1 MEAVVGWKMDEL
13 VEKPD
18 SEGVPIARGDPDR
31 IVEYMRFMAR
41 NDVTEMTWRE
51 RTTAIFARLTRSAS
65 AEERDLGMKQL
76 ESARAA
82 YARGD
87 RATAF
92 EIATSMMKEMANQMH
107 Q

>member
-1 MEAVVGWKMDEL
+1 VDEL

-31 IVEYMRFMAR
+31 IVQYMRFMAR

-51 RTTAIFARLTRSAS
+51 RTTAIDARLTRSAS
-65 AEERDLGMKQL
+65 TEENAPGLKRL
-76 ESARAA
+76 ETARSA

-87 RATAF
+87 KATAF
-92 EIATSMMKEMANQMH
+92 EIVTDMMKEFANK
-107 Q
+107 